1 MQTMEK
7 YRTHDLAAF
16 IAIFIIMHVG
26 AWFYNTFFSEPPLS
40 TDFVLGMGLGAALT
54 IFICYRSLLKKRADS
69 KYATLPITIASITT
83 LLALPFTMIL
93 GTYLGGTM
101 GAGFVSLLLQAVLH
115 VQSITL
121 LGVGTW
127 LGIGF
132 GSFIVAVLP
141 TLFATNLGYAA
152 GRILQKRFW
161 PE

>member
-1 MQTMEK
+1 
-7 YRTHDLAAF
+7 
-16 IAIFIIMHVG
+16 
-26 AWFYNTFFSEPPLS
+26 
-40 TDFVLGMGLGAALT
+40 
-54 IFICYRSLLKKRADS
+54 
-69 KYATLPITIASITT
+69 
-83 LLALPFTMIL
+83 
-93 GTYLGGTM
+93 M
-101 GAGFVSLLLQAVLH
+101 GAGFISLLLQAVLH